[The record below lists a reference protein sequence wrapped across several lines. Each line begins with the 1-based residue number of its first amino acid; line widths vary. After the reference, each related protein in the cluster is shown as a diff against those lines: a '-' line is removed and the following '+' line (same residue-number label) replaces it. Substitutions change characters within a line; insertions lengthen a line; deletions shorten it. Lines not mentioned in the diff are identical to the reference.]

1 MHALVADD
9 VARAVEAVVAV
20 QLVVRIVVEADEL
33 GERPADILVIERLR
47 GVALRRSELLVLRS
61 MKLGSLVISRPILF
75 LGGLS
80 ASELVS
86 VLVSVLVT
94 ALWHARSAAFI

>member
-1 MHALVADD
+1 
-9 VARAVEAVVAV
+9 
-20 QLVVRIVVEADEL
+20 
-33 GERPADILVIERLR
+33 
-47 GVALRRSELLVLRS
+47 

-75 LGGLS
+75 LGGMS